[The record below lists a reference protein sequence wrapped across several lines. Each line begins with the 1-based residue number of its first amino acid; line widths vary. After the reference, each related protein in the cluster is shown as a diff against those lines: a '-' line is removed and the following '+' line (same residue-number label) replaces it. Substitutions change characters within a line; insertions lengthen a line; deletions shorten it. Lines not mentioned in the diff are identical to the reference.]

1 MLRRNWA
8 LQTKPTSY
16 TVYFYCSV
24 YTYLYIDAI
33 TLYLQEIKRDNDGK
47 GTTSCKITLYRT
59 FLRCGIKTWEQV
71 IEALNNSGYDKIA
84 EQVQERLLKDF
95 ATG

>member
-1 MLRRNWA
+1 MSV
-8 LQTKPTSY
+8 PTRTVY
-16 TVYFYCSV
+16 MVYFYRSV
-24 YTYLYIDAI
+24 HTYLYIDAI

-47 GTTSCKITLYRT
+47 GTSSCKITLYRT
-59 FLRCGIKTWEQV
+59 FLRCGIRTWEQV

-84 EQVQERLLKDF
+84 EHVQERLLKDF